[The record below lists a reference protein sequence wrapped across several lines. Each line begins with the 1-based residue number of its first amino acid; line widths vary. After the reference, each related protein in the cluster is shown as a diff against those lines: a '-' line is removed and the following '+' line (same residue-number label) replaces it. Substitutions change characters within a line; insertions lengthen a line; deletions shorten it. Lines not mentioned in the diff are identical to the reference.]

1 MKKNY
6 IIDGYNVGYKIPSV
20 AKWIQSGDTDRA
32 IQLIKNYANKL
43 ITKANQVI
51 LVFDGTNESSS
62 KHTNKGKLQI
72 KFSKKPQTADDVIR
86 QFIRCQ
92 KNASQWIVVTSDLE
106 IRFTAEA
113 MGAQILSSEQLIKNL
128 QSNNSKSYNK
138 TNKEKYQPEN
148 IDVDYW
154 LNKFNQ
160 SGETNE

>member
-1 MKKNY
+1 
-6 IIDGYNVGYKIPSV
+6 
-20 AKWIQSGDTDRA
+20 
-32 IQLIKNYANKL
+32 
-43 ITKANQVI
+43 
-51 LVFDGTNESSS
+51 
-62 KHTNKGKLQI
+62 
-72 KFSKKPQTADDVIR
+72 
-86 QFIRCQ
+86 
-92 KNASQWIVVTSDLE
+92 
-106 IRFTAEA
+106 